1 VAAAG
6 KSVKNIPQNEM
17 AGSCSDRS

>member
-6 KSVKNIPQNEM
+6 KSVKNIPAKRN
-17 AGSCSDRS
+17 GGRLRNRS